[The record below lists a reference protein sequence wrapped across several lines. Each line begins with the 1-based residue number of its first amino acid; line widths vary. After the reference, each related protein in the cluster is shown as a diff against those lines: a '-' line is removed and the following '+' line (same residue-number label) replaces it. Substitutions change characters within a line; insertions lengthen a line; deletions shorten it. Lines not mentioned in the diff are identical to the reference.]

1 MKKRIIVVLLLL
13 ISFMVFGSLDN
24 SQTIQAQTQDE
35 RIITSTST
43 HLLTNINEPIDTS
56 VIRVRGAF
64 GEIYLNQATLTSTS
78 DAVTITANS
87 ITVSEK
93 GIFPISFQYPG
104 TTMTLHL
111 ISKLSS
117 ETEYVIY
124 EEDFSNYANGAI
136 PASLTLLNNVGQP
149 GGSAAI
155 DGNRLLLSPSTIVL
169 FPTYLQGFSNYIIET
184 DMRMTSAA
192 NASRWTSVMFRYQTE
207 NYYQMAIR
215 QDTTL
220 PNGVEFAK
228 RVEGSWNVAGTGS
241 YTEALGPGTF
251 YNLKIDVNGTTVKEY
266 INDTEIINYDA
277 AFEFTHGRIGV
288 QADNVNVYYDN
299 IKITLPEDYIEV
311 DQYQFQQVVDVYK
324 PTTGIVAP
332 ATTVVWFDE
341 MSQIDDFSAE
351 IRPATSIFRI
361 NDDLDVVDASGNV
374 LLPLYDALLA
384 VDGKVIPAFYTNN
397 ATTAATLGSTLRNYR
412 IFDAFIVSDEGD
424 VILAARETHSLLRGV
439 MNYPMTEVE
448 SLSKEDLI
456 EVRKTTNA
464 AQAVA
469 SIIPVQLLN
478 QELVH
483 YMQQRAMTVWTAAN
497 NDDVSQYKAILS
509 GVNGIITQDFESLF
523 EKYATF
529 GPNTHV
535 RRPLMIAHRGLYAGG
550 LSSAPENTIE
560 AAQEAYSKGADII
573 EIDVYLSLDQ
583 EVIVIHDATTAR
595 TAPEYDS
602 LTIAQSTLAQIKSVN
617 LADPNGG
624 RENLKIPTLR
634 EFMTAFKDE
643 DVVLFIEIKPTS
655 DLLVLRVAELIEEL
669 EMYDQSAIIAFST
682 TNIQSMNV
690 YMPELSN
697 GHLTGAVLNAQNLNT
712 SLTNMFSTN
721 VPINSTLNPNFGALT
736 KNFVE
741 AIVHRGITVWPWTL
755 NEYNIIVQ
763 YYNYG
768 VSGITTDH
776 LGYIQDTFNRI
787 VFETYYHLSLLED
800 ATNIQIEAA
809 IETPAGLSYP
819 YMPEMTVIDDGGTG
833 IVIDLNGNVTQ
844 VNDIGTAY
852 TFTKFTS
859 TMPNGTSFTI
869 TGDLVTIDIVSELPP
884 EPIDEPDANNTAII
898 IVSIIGG
905 SAAVGVGGF
914 FGIRYLLKLRKIS

>member
-1 MKKRIIVVLLLL
+1 MKKRMIVVLLLL
-13 ISFMVFGSLDN
+13 MSFMVFGSLDRG
-24 SQTIQAQTQDE
+24 QKIQAQTNDE
-35 RIITSTST
+35 RILTSTST
-43 HLLTNINEPIDTS
+43 HLLTNVDEAIDTS

-64 GEIYLNQATLTSTS
+64 GEIFLNQATLTSANS
-78 DAVTITANS
+78 AVTITANA

-104 TTMTLHL
+104 TTMTLHV
-111 ISKLSS
+111 ISKLAT

-124 EEDFSNYANGAI
+124 EENFSYPNGAI
-136 PASLTLLNNVGQP
+136 PSSLTLLNNVGQP

-169 FPTYLQGFSNYIIET
+169 FPSYLQGFSNYIIET
-184 DMRMTSAA
+184 DMRMSSAA
-192 NASRWTSVMFRYQTE
+192 NSSRWTSVMFRYQTE
-207 NYYQMAIR
+207 NYYQMAVR
-215 QDTTL
+215 QDATL

-228 RVEGSWNVAGTGS
+228 RVEGSWNVTGTGS
-241 YTEALGPGTF
+241 YTEALAPGTT
-251 YNLKIDVNGTTVKEY
+251 YRLKVDVNGTTVKEF

-299 IKITLPEDYIEV
+299 VKITLPEDYIEV

-332 ATTVVWFDE
+332 ATTLVWFNE
-341 MSQIDDFSAE
+341 LSQLDDFSAA
-351 IRPATSIFRI
+351 IRPATAIFRI
-361 NDDLDVVDASGNV
+361 NEDLDVVDASGNV

-397 ATTAATLGSTLRNYR
+397 ATTAASLGSTLRNYR
-412 IFDAFIVSDEGD
+412 IFDTFIVSDDGD
-424 VILAARETHSLLRGV
+424 VILAAREAHSLMRGV
-439 MNYPMTEVE
+439 LNFPMTDVE

-456 EVRKTTNA
+456 EVRKATNT

-469 SIIPVQLLN
+469 SIIPVHLLN
-478 QELVH
+478 QDLVH
-483 YMQQRAMTVWTAAN
+483 YMQQRVMTVWTTAD

-509 GVNGIITQDFESLF
+509 GANGIITQDFESLF
-523 EKYATF
+523 EKYASL

-560 AAQEAYSKGADII
+560 ASQEALSKGADII
-573 EIDVYLSLDQ
+573 EFDVYLTLDQ

-595 TAPEYDS
+595 TAPGYDS
-602 LTIAQSTLAQIKSVN
+602 LTISQSTLEQVKSVN
-617 LADPNGG
+617 LVDPIGG

-655 DLLVLRVAELIEEL
+655 DLLVLRVAEIIEDL
-669 EMYDQSAIIAFST
+669 DMYDQSAIITFST
-682 TNIQSMNV
+682 ANIQSMNV
-690 YMPELSN
+690 HMPELSN

-712 SLTNMFSTN
+712 SLTNLFSTN
-721 VPINSTLNPNFGALT
+721 VPINSTLNPSYGALT
-736 KNFVE
+736 RNFVE

-755 NEYNIIVQ
+755 NEYNVIVQ

-768 VSGITTDH
+768 VGGITTDH
-776 LGYIQDTFNRI
+776 LGYIQDTFNRV
-787 VFETYYHLSLLED
+787 VFDTYNHLTLLED
-800 ATNIQIEAA
+800 ATDIRIRAA

-819 YMPEMTVIDDGGTG
+819 YMPEMTIIDDGGTG

-844 VNDIGTAY
+844 VNSTGTAHA
-852 TFTKFTS
+852 FTKFNS
-859 TMPNGTSFTI
+859 TMPNGISFTI
-869 TGDLVTIDIVSELPP
+869 TGDLVTIDIVSEIPQ
-884 EPIDEPDANNTAII
+884 EPGDEPDTNNTAII
-898 IVSIIGG
+898 VVSIIGG
-905 SAAVGVGGF
+905 SAALGVGGF